1 MPSVYSSPHRDLLR
15 INFDA
20 AERDDR
26 EPRSVA
32 YKITKEVAA
41 RFTPLIAEE
50 MKKRLGLDD
59 LDVAAFLNV
68 GAKYPD
74 YPFASYLTEMIDEQ
88 LYDFIRENY
97 RAE

>member
-1 MPSVYSSPHRDLLR
+1 MPAIFSSPQIDLLR
-15 INFDA
+15 RNFDA

-26 EPRSVA
+26 EPRAVA

-41 RFTPLIAEE
+41 HFTPLIAAEL
-50 MKKRLGLDD
+50 KKRLGLTD

-74 YPFASYLTEMIDEQ
+74 YPFANYLTEMIDEQ

>member
-1 MPSVYSSPHRDLLR
+1 MLTHPTRDLLKR
-15 INFDA
+15 NFS
-20 AERDDR
+20 EPRDDR

-32 YKITKEVAA
+32 HKITKEVAA
-41 RFTPLIAEE
+41 QFATQIAEE
-50 MKKRLGLDD
+50 LKKRFGKD

-74 YPFASYLTEMIDEQ
+74 FPFASYLTEMIDEQ

-97 RAE
+97 RAD

>member
-1 MPSVYSSPHRDLLR
+1 MPAIFSSPQIDLLR
-15 INFDA
+15 RNFDA

-26 EPRSVA
+26 EPRAVA
-32 YKITKEVAA
+32 YKITKAVAA
-41 RFTPLIAEE
+41 KFATQIADEL
-50 MKKRLGLDD
+50 KKQFGKDFD
-59 LDVAAFLNV
+59 IAAFLNV

>member
-1 MPSVYSSPHRDLLR
+1 MNSSG
-15 INFDA
+15 
-20 AERDDR
+20 
-26 EPRSVA
+26 
-32 YKITKEVAA
+32 
-41 RFTPLIAEE
+41 RFILKGKWPAIQHKLHMIIRAEE
-50 MKKRLGLDD
+50 LKKRLGFTHFDT
-59 LDVAAFLNV
+59 AAFLNV

>member
-1 MPSVYSSPHRDLLR
+1 MLTHPTRDLLKR
-15 INFDA
+15 NFS
-20 AERDDR
+20 EPRDDR

-32 YKITKEVAA
+32 YKITKAVAA
-41 RFTPLIAEE
+41 QFAAQIAEE
-50 MKKRLGLDD
+50 LKKQFGKDFD
-59 LDVAAFLNV
+59 TDAFLNV

>member
-1 MPSVYSSPHRDLLR
+1 MPALYSSPQRDLLR

-20 AERDDR
+20 AEPDDR

-32 YKITKEVAA
+32 YKITKAVAA
-41 RFTPLIAEE
+41 QFATQIAEE
-50 MKKRLGLDD
+50 LKKQFGKDFD
-59 LDVAAFLNV
+59 TAAFLNV

-74 YPFASYLTEMIDEQ
+74 FPFASYLTEMIDEQ

>member
-1 MPSVYSSPHRDLLR
+1 MPAVFSSPQRDLLR
-15 INFDA
+15 RNFDA

-32 YKITKEVAA
+32 HKITKEVAA
-41 RFTPLIAEE
+41 QFATQIAEE
-50 MKKRLGLDD
+50 LKKRLGFTNFDT
-59 LDVAAFLNV
+59 AAFLNV

>member
-1 MPSVYSSPHRDLLR
+1 MPAIFSSPQRDLLNR
-15 INFDA
+15 NFA
-20 AERDDR
+20 AEPDDR

-32 YKITKEVAA
+32 YKITKAVAA
-41 RFTPLIAEE
+41 QFATQIAEE
-50 MKKRLGLDD
+50 LKKQFGKDFD
-59 LDVAAFLNV
+59 TAAFLNV

-74 YPFASYLTEMIDEQ
+74 FPFATYLAEQIDEA